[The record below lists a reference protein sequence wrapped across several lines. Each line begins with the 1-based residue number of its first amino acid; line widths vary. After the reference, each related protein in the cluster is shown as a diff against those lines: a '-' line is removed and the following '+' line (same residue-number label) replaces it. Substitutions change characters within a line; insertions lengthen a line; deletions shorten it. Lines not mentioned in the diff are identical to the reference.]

1 MTRPGQDASSA
12 VTAAAP
18 TDAAIKLSDVAK
30 VFGSTAVF
38 RRVSMTLAPGSI
50 AVLLGENGAGKST
63 LLRLIAGLASPSRGS
78 VRIFNEDPR
87 DNQAGTVRQRIA
99 YVSHAS
105 MLYDE
110 LSAPENLRY
119 FSSLHQA
126 GVMSCNCSAS
136 PEMAL
141 RAVGLDPALARPV
154 GQFSQGMR
162 QRTAL
167 ACALQSDPDL
177 LLLDEPLSNLDVG
190 GVQQMLDLLLD
201 FRTWPSRREPG
212 MQRTVLLTT
221 HQAALAL
228 PIADVVLQ
236 LRGGVLESE
245 SAESYRQRGSTA

>member
-1 MTRPGQDASSA
+1 MDARSQHDA
-12 VTAAAP
+12 VVTVPTAA
-18 TDAAIKLSDVAK
+18 IRLSDVAK
-30 VFGSTAVF
+30 IFETTAVL
-38 RRVSMTLAPGSI
+38 RRVSAELAPGQI

-78 VRIFNEDPR
+78 IRIFGEDPR
-87 DNQAGTVRQRIA
+87 QNHADTVRQRIA

-110 LSAPENLRY
+110 LSAKENLAY
-119 FSSLHQA
+119 FASLHRA
-126 GVMSCNCSAS
+126 GDMTCACSAS

-141 RAVGLDPALARPV
+141 RAVGLDHTLTRPV

-177 LLLDEPLSNLDVG
+177 LLLDEPFSNLDVA
-190 GVQQMLDLLLD
+190 GVQQMLDLLRD
-201 FRTWPSRREPG
+201 FRTWPSRVQPE

-221 HQAALAL
+221 HQASLAL
-228 PIADVVLQ
+228 PMADAVLT
-236 LRGGVLESE
+236 LERGVLTCEPV
-245 SAESYRQRGSTA
+245 AEYKLRVAAHA

>member
-1 MTRPGQDASSA
+1 MRLAGHGTSTLTEP
-12 VTAAAP
+12 AP
-18 TDAAIKLSDVAK
+18 PPQAAIELSEVAK
-30 VFGSTAVF
+30 VFGSTAVL
-38 RRVSMTLAPGSI
+38 RRVTLTLAPGSI

-63 LLRLIAGLASPSRGS
+63 LLRLIAGLASASRGTL
-78 VRIFNEDPR
+78 RIFGEDPR
-87 DNQAGTVRQRIA
+87 DNHADTVRQRIA

-126 GVMSCNCSAS
+126 GPVSCACSAS

-141 RAVGLDPALARPV
+141 RAVGLDPALTRPV

-177 LLLDEPLSNLDVG
+177 LLLDEPLSNLDVA
-190 GVQQMLDLLLD
+190 GVHQMLELLRD
-201 FRTWPSRREPG
+201 FRTWPSRRVPG

-228 PIADVVLQ
+228 PIADVVLT
-236 LRGGVLESE
+236 LKGGVIASE
-245 SAESYRQRGSTA
+245 SAESYRTRTASA